1 VTQPTS
7 FLGIDI
13 GTSATKTLAVSAA
26 GDVVASATAPHP
38 SSSPRA
44 GWIEQEPADWW
55 RGVCGTVRDVVGRL
69 DGGAASIAGV
79 GLDGHMSSLVA
90 IDRAGEPLRP
100 CITVADG
107 RGEDEAAW
115 LGEHFGPRL
124 ERLAGWRPGT
134 SDVAPKLLWLKA
146 NEPDVYARMATFLF
160 AKDHVRFRLTGTIAT
175 EPTDA
180 GNTFFLDVVR
190 RTWDIDLYRDVGLD
204 PRTLP
209 GLVKPTEVVGKVTPG
224 ASAAT
229 GLVAGTPVI
238 AGAADMAASV
248 TGTATIEPGIVAVTI
263 GTSAQLTTPVR
274 ELLPQARGRV
284 DFHPHAAP
292 DRLYLLGSI
301 FSGGLTMQWLA
312 RAFGEE
318 KELADRGSAY
328 FDDLSVQAEQSPIGS
343 DGALFLPYLVGSGTP
358 DFDPAMQASFVGLSL
373 GIGRPQLVRAALEG
387 AAFNTRECLDIVRE
401 LGLPV
406 ERIHLA
412 GGGAASRPWRRI
424 MAEVLGVRL
433 IPIRVRDASAVGA
446 AALAAVGLEA
456 FPDIPT
462 ASSAMVAFERPLE
475 PDPSAVE
482 HYDRSYRTYLDAS
495 RQLREVYHRRA
506 AESAFAEPESSQTRA
521 SR

>member
-1 VTQPTS
+1 MSRQTC

-13 GTSATKTLAVSAA
+13 GTSGTKTLAVTTA
-26 GDVVASATAPHP
+26 GKVLASATAPHP
-38 SSSPRA
+38 SSSPRP
-44 GWIEQEPADWW
+44 GWIEQDPADWW
-55 RGVCGTVRDVVGRL
+55 RGVGATVRDVVGRL
-69 DGGAASIAGV
+69 DGGAASIAGI

-90 IDRAGEPLRP
+90 IDEAGEPLRP

-115 LGEHFGPRL
+115 LAEHFGPRL
-124 ERLAGWRPGT
+124 ERLAGWHPGT

-146 NEPDVYARMATFLF
+146 NEPDVHARMATFLS

-190 RTWDIDLYRDVGLD
+190 RTWDVDLYRDVGLD

-209 GLVKPTEVVGKVTPG
+209 RLADPTEVVGGVTPG
-224 ASAAT
+224 AAAAT
-229 GLVAGTPVI
+229 GLVAGTPLV

-248 TGTATIEPGIVAVTI
+248 IGTATIEPGVAAVTI
-263 GTSAQLTTPVR
+263 GTSAQLTTPLR

-292 DRLYLLGSI
+292 DLLYLLGSI

-312 RAFGEE
+312 RAFGEDE
-318 KELADRGSAY
+318 DLARRGGAY
-328 FDDLSVQAEQSPIGS
+328 FDELSAQAEQSPIGS

-358 DFDPAMQASFVGLSL
+358 DFDPAMQASFIGLSL

-401 LGLPV
+401 LGLPIQ
-406 ERIHLA
+406 RIHLA

-424 MAEVLGVRL
+424 MAEVLGVPL

-446 AALAAVGLEA
+446 AALAAVGLGA
-456 FPDIPT
+456 FPDVSA
-462 ASSAMVAFERPLE
+462 ASSAMVGFETPIE
-475 PDPSAVE
+475 PDLSAVE
-482 HYDRSYRTYLDAS
+482 RYDRDYRTYLDAS
-495 RQLREVYHRRA
+495 RALREVYQRRA
-506 AESAFAEPESSQTRA
+506 TKAAPAEPESAMTGA
-521 SR
+521 SP